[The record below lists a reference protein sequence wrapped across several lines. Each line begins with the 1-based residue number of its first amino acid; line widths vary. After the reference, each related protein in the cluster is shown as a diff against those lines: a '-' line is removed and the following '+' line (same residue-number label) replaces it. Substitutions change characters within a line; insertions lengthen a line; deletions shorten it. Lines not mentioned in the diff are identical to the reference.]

1 MNATTQE
8 TQSQQEALINE
19 LLEGEDAG
27 SYVVLSID
35 ALRTQLRVALK
46 EEARQCRCSVR
57 CRQMDHGRLT
67 YRIVRNLQALG
78 FTRTKPS

>member
-8 TQSQQEALINE
+8 DEIQQEALINE

-46 EEARQCRCSVR
+46 EEARQCRCSVK
-57 CRQMDHGRLT
+57 CRQMNHGRLAF
-67 YRIVRNLQALG
+67 RIVRNLQALG
-78 FTRTKPS
+78 FTKVKP